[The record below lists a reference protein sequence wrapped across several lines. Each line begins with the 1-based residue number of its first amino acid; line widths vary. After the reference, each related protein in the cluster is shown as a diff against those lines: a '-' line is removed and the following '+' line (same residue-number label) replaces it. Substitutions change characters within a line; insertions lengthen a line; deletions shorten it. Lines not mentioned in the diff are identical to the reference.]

1 MKNKLA
7 MFPTALQHQMLIQ
20 TVLALL
26 SLVLALVVFII
37 FSAAASIPFLIVS
50 LLLAFSILRL
60 YYITTQGRYLEL
72 RGVILKVERTPI
84 RQRPKSLLLEVD
96 RKALRLMLRN
106 RHLSLKE
113 GHTIIL
119 YLADTTPLYEWH
131 GVHQLHSYL
140 ALVPE
145 QQGQR
150 A

>member
-7 MFPTALQHQMLIQ
+7 MFPTALQHQLLIQ
-20 TVLALL
+20 AALALL
-26 SLVLALVVFII
+26 NLVLALVVLVI
-37 FSAAASIPFLIVS
+37 FSATASTPFLILS
-50 LLLAFSILRL
+50 FLLGFNILLLYR
-60 YYITTQGRYLEL
+60 ITTQGRYLEL

-96 RKALRLMLRN
+96 GKALRLMLRN

-113 GHTIIL
+113 GHTIVL
-119 YLADTTPLYEWH
+119 YLTDTTPLYEWH

-145 QQGQR
+145 QEGR
-150 A
+150 RV